1 MPFKQTDFDDIETR
15 TKIITIM
22 NDSMGIPPLTK
33 ISTLTTRQKLTVNVK
48 MNEYLHKLPA
58 EGYLEVIDKD
68 FNMIMQDVFD
78 TMKPDEMFIPLV
90 NNDIVLLEKEVLV
103 E

>member
-22 NDSMGIPPLTK
+22 NDSIGVPPLTK

-48 MNEYLHKLPA
+48 MNEYIHRLPA

-68 FNMIMQDVFD
+68 FNLIMSDVFEK
-78 TMKPDEMFIPLV
+78 MRPDEMFIPLV
-90 NNDIVLLEKEVLV
+90 NSDVILLEKEVSV
-103 E
+103 